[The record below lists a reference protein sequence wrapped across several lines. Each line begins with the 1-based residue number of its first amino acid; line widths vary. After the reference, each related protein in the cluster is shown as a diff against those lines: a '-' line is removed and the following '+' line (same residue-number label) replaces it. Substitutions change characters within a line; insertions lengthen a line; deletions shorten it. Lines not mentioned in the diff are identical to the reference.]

1 MLPAENWRRSVHRP
15 APRAM
20 RQSEVVAREIF
31 TEIVNS
37 DLREGTHLPTEKE
50 MLAQYQVG
58 RSTLREA
65 LRILESRG
73 VVSVRS
79 GRDGGPKVRRPR
91 ASDLGEALT
100 VLLQFEKVSFTEVF
114 AARLALEPTL
124 AAMAARNIKRQA
136 LKAMRECVDR
146 TSAHVEESSVF
157 HSENLRF
164 HELVASASG
173 SPILELL
180 EKALESVAGG
190 LAFGAVGSTF
200 TIAQRQ
206 AAVEWHE
213 RIYEALA
220 AHDEQAAKDAME
232 KHLQESQRHWLSGY
246 RDLAR
251 RPVQWVPTPETA
263 IQPQPPI

>member
-1 MLPAENWRRSVHRP
+1 MPRP

-37 DLREGTHLPTEKE
+37 DLPEGTRLPTEKA
-50 MLAQYQVG
+50 MLEQYQVG

-79 GRDGGPKVRRPR
+79 GRDGGPVVRRPR

-114 AARLALEPTL
+114 AARQALEPTL
-124 AAMAARNIKRQA
+124 AAMAARNIKRTA
-136 LKAMRECVDR
+136 LKSMRECVDR
-146 TSAHVEESSVF
+146 MSAHVDESAVF

-173 SPILELL
+173 SPILEVL
-180 EKALESVAGG
+180 ERALESVAGG
-190 LAFGAVGSTF
+190 LAFGAIGNTF
-200 TIAQRQ
+200 TRAQRQ
-206 AAVEWHE
+206 VAVQWHE

-232 KHLQESQRHWLSGY
+232 KHLHESQKHWLAGY

-251 RPVQWVPTPETA
+251 RPVQWTPTA
-263 IQPQPPI
+263 DAAAQPQPPV